1 MSAMTVLLAAVLS
14 IQEEKPMNDEDL
26 AKEIVRVWGEVRQA
40 FIDFRLDDVKKHL
53 EIPAGA
59 PAPTREQSKQFGA
72 FLPDLSK
79 GKRLKLERQGKLAG
93 YYVLFE
99 REIAVVRFRET
110 AAGWKPVPGQDTVS
124 SYGGDV
130 PLTDATVRRLLA
142 TRGALQLTPTDA
154 EEDLRPEAEVRAELE
169 ALAKPVRARFVG
181 LAWAPGRVAYVAE
194 IKPGNVKVTTAGVW
208 RFERKDGA
216 YALQSAEE
224 VELPPTGQAKLL
236 ELVGT
241 DPRLTP

>member
-1 MSAMTVLLAAVLS
+1 
-14 IQEEKPMNDEDL
+14 MNDDEL
-26 AKEIVRVWGEVRQA
+26 AKEIERVWGEVRSA
-40 FIDFRLDDVKKHL
+40 FIDFRLDDAKKHL

-59 PAPTREQSKQFGA
+59 PVPTREQAKQFGE

-79 GKRLKLERQGKLAG
+79 GKRLKLVREGKRAG
-93 YYVLFE
+93 YYVLLA
-99 REIAVVRFRET
+99 REVAVVRFQET

-130 PLTDATVRRLLA
+130 PLDDATIQRLLA
-142 TRGALQLTPTDA
+142 TRGALQLTPMEA
-154 EEDLRPEAEVRAELE
+154 EEDLRPEAEVRKELE

-194 IKPGNVKVTTAGVW
+194 VKPGNVKVTTAGVW

-216 YALQSAEE
+216 YALVSAEE
-224 VELPPTGQAKLL
+224 VDLPPTGQAKLL
-236 ELVGT
+236 KMVGV
-241 DPRLTP
+241 DPRLKP

>member
-1 MSAMTVLLAAVLS
+1 
-14 IQEEKPMNDEDL
+14 MNDDEL
-26 AKEIVRVWGEVRQA
+26 AQEIARVWAEVRQA
-40 FIDFRLDDVKKHL
+40 FLDFRLDDVKKHL

-59 PAPTREQSKQFGA
+59 PVPTREQAKQFGE

-79 GKRLKLERQGKLAG
+79 GKRLKLAREGKRAG
-93 YYVLFE
+93 YYVRFE
-99 REIAVVRFRET
+99 REVAVVRFHET
-110 AAGWKPVPGQDTVS
+110 AAGWKPLPGQDTVS

-130 PLTDATVRRLLA
+130 PLDDATVQRLLA

-154 EEDLRPEAEVRAELE
+154 EEDPRPEAEVRKELE

-216 YALQSAEE
+216 YVLVSAEE
-224 VELPPTGQAKLL
+224 VELPPTGQARLL
-236 ELVGT
+236 ELLDT
-241 DPRLTP
+241 HPRLRP